1 LSAYA
6 ADNPGIPLALG
17 ESLDLY
23 FTRRMQ
29 SSRYVIR
36 QYAEMENRRRATR
49 IVLALQAWK
58 LEHGEYP
65 KTLDELVG
73 PYFEHLPIDPYS
85 GESYQYFPEGVKD
98 WIPAPGM
105 NFELLSPGK
114 GNPFIWSTSPE
125 IQIRPNRTK
134 FLNRYNIYVNGE
146 LYYRNNDGLRGSAS
160 LYDIL
165 SHGRCFFLP

>member
-1 LSAYA
+1 MPFYSSDSKYA
-6 ADNPGIPLALG
+6 
-17 ESLDLY
+17 
-23 FTRRMQ
+23 
-29 SSRYVIR
+29 IR
-36 QYAEMENRRRATR
+36 QHVDMENCRRAVR

-73 PYFEHLPIDPYS
+73 PYFEKLPLDPYS
-85 GESYQYFPEGVKD
+85 AQPYRYYPKGVKD

-114 GNPFIWSTSPE
+114 DRPFIWSTGPE
-125 IQIRPNRTK
+125 IHKLTNFNVYEIYEMS
-134 FLNRYNIYVNGE
+134 NRYDSNNI
-146 LYYRNNDGLRGSAS
+146 RARGFWRSATS